1 MSPDDRAKATVV
13 VPWCAGQGGM
23 DEPLPGCLEHQLPN
37 DGAIYGRAP
46 SLRRCVSLCTH
57 MCETV
62 SQLLEHQLRT
72 T

>member
-13 VPWCAGQGGM
+13 VPWCAGQGGI
-23 DEPLPGCLEHQLPN
+23 DEPLSGCLEHQVP
-37 DGAIYGRAP
+37 
-46 SLRRCVSLCTH
+46 LRTTELFTDLVQACVSLCMH

-62 SQLLEHQLRT
+62 SQLPEHQLRT